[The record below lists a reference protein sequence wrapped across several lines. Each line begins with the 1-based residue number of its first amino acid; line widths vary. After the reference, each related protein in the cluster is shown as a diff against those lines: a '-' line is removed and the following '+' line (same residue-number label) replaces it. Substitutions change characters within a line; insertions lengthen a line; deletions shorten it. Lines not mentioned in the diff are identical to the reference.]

1 MTALATAALLLI
13 IPVPEP
19 SSLIPE
25 FIDALSAG
33 DGQLALDMIAPA
45 AIATID
51 SLLVSDP
58 ERILSVTALF
68 GLQGLVS
75 DSTEGGADLLLDLFQ
90 APQVSM
96 MLALV
101 SITPAEPFEHA
112 GSTFVPV
119 TWSILSER
127 NSVFVEVVPM
137 NRDREDWR
145 ILDFFTTDPR
155 DIRVNSD
162 SSPGSRST
170 RSACSPG

>member
-13 IPVPEP
+13 TPVPEP
-19 SSLIPE
+19 SSLIPG
-25 FIDALSAG
+25 FIDALSEG
-33 DGQLALDMIAPA
+33 DGQLALDMIAPD
-45 AIATID
+45 AIAIID

-58 ERILSVTALF
+58 EKILSVTAFF

-75 DSTEGGADLLLDLFQ
+75 DSTEDGTDLLLDLFH

-101 SITPAEPFEHA
+101 SITPSDPFEHD
-112 GSTFVPV
+112 GRTFVPV
-119 TWSILSER
+119 TWSILSQR
-127 NSVFVEVVPM
+127 NSVFIEAVPM

-155 DIRVNSD
+155 DGRT
-162 SSPGSRST
+162 GSRST
-170 RSACSPG
+170 RSACSPN